1 MNSNPFQSINGAYAA
16 VQLIQRILAVH
27 PQLYHIHF
35 NKICYLFY
43 CQLFSTSVLCMI
55 LLCFPGPHPVCE
67 RAAYGRQ
74 TPGTLPP
81 IQSLQGK
88 VKVIT
93 IVTLKFP

>member
-1 MNSNPFQSINGAYAA
+1 
-16 VQLIQRILAVH
+16 
-27 PQLYHIHF
+27 
-35 NKICYLFY
+35 
-43 CQLFSTSVLCMI
+43 MI

-67 RAAYGRQ
+67 RAANGRQ

>member
-1 MNSNPFQSINGAYAA
+1 
-16 VQLIQRILAVH
+16 
-27 PQLYHIHF
+27 
-35 NKICYLFY
+35 
-43 CQLFSTSVLCMI
+43 MI

-88 VKVIT
+88 VQGHNHSNLKVP
-93 IVTLKFP
+93 LKN